1 MVIVKRALDV
11 LGFKLEEADDILNIL
26 NKSCYNVVIKQ
37 AKVHIVYCS
46 LCLISNRLPSKA

>member
-26 NKSCYNVVIKQ
+26 NQ
-37 AKVHIVYCS
+37 IV
-46 LCLISNRLPSKA
+46 L